1 MHEDSNSPAIS
12 SNTGAIILHGIHQAA
27 EKSTTSSLS
36 ALLVKNSSNSLEFAM
51 CLTLVGDC
59 PPLTFMGEDDEEIEE
74 IGRPSEN
81 ISSSDIE
88 DDDVE
93 VQALDEEEDAVF
105 NCLDANNAL
114 DRNLEEGLLRTAGT
128 SSRARNATMHTNV
141 IFILSLDVLNMLPFL
156 RCKNSERI
164 FS

>member
-1 MHEDSNSPAIS
+1 
-12 SNTGAIILHGIHQAA
+12 
-27 EKSTTSSLS
+27 
-36 ALLVKNSSNSLEFAM
+36 M

-59 PPLTFMGEDDEEIEE
+59 PPLTYMCEDDEEIVE
-74 IGRPSEN
+74 IGRSSEN

-156 RCKNSERI
+156 RCKNSER